1 MPFGLENT
9 NTVAMEASSL
19 PPLNLEKRLDYLIQ
33 YPHGCLEQT
42 LSAALPQLY
51 LKSLA
56 KLDDAQKRE
65 VEENVKAAIRKM
77 PGFQMPN
84 GAFAYWP
91 GDREGHAWTTAYAGY
106 FLLEAARL
114 GYSVPQAMLDAWRAY
129 QRTLANGFVTGGA
142 PAKLTQSFRLFG
154 LALAREPDLGAMN
167 RLRESENLPG
177 LAGLMLAAAFH
188 LTGQADAA
196 TDLAERAKLEFP
208 RYRED
213 GDTFGSDFRDKALAV
228 RASVQMG
235 RSAKAKGWLEDISK
249 TLASDLW
256 LSTQDTAWGL
266 MALAAY
272 YGSAEIKPFRYRFGW
287 DGEKAV
293 DVSADAPFD
302 RREYADFPAKGR
314 TLTVT
319 NPDAGPLY
327 VNIYRRGVP
336 PAGVETASSE
346 GLSIDV
352 KFRDMKM
359 NALPVEKISQGL
371 DLVAEVRVKNLTLGR
386 LRNLVLTHL
395 TAAGFQIKNPRFGGE
410 AGAVADVDYQDI
422 RDDRVYTYFELGAGE
437 EKVFLVVMNASYR
450 GRYYQPGVA
459 VEAMYDAAVHANTKG
474 QWVEIVR

>member
-1 MPFGLENT
+1 VFVTKPGLKEVTVSVETNGLFEIVGERTKTVAFAGPGDQIVTFALRTTGAIGSGEVLYRAAGGAEKVEDAIAVPVLASNPLITQTTRLEIGPGKSVTQAVVPFGLENT
-9 NTVAMEASSL
+9 NTVTMEASSL

-51 LKSLA
+51 LKSLV

-91 GDREGHAWTTAYAGY
+91 GDREGQAWTTAYAGY

-114 GYSVPQAMLDAWRAY
+114 GYSVPQAMLDAWRAN

-177 LAGLMLAAAFH
+177 LAGLVLAAAFH
-188 LTGQADAA
+188 MAGQADAA

-235 RSAKAKGWLEDISK
+235 RSAKVKGL
-249 TLASDLW
+249 L
-256 LSTQDTAWGL
+256 
-266 MALAAY
+266 
-272 YGSAEIKPFRYRFGW
+272 
-287 DGEKAV
+287 
-293 DVSADAPFD
+293 
-302 RREYADFPAKGR
+302 
-314 TLTVT
+314 
-319 NPDAGPLY
+319 
-327 VNIYRRGVP
+327 
-336 PAGVETASSE
+336 
-346 GLSIDV
+346 
-352 KFRDMKM
+352 
-359 NALPVEKISQGL
+359 
-371 DLVAEVRVKNLTLGR
+371 
-386 LRNLVLTHL
+386 
-395 TAAGFQIKNPRFGGE
+395 
-410 AGAVADVDYQDI
+410 
-422 RDDRVYTYFELGAGE
+422 
-437 EKVFLVVMNASYR
+437 
-450 GRYYQPGVA
+450 
-459 VEAMYDAAVHANTKG
+459 
-474 QWVEIVR
+474 